1 MSPIDFIQSNEKSK
15 NYSNSTPPPQKKKIL
30 IEGGRR
36 QRDEARQ
43 NEG

>member
-15 NYSNSTPPPQKKKIL
+15 NYSNSTPPPQKKIL